1 MQPAMSETFEF
12 RVCDADGSQRRV
24 FVVCRAEDVV
34 RIAHLRMAQHAAP
47 CVEVWRLGEHLATL
61 EPTAPASKRCA

>member
-1 MQPAMSETFEF
+1 MSETFEF

-24 FVVCRAEDVV
+24 FVVCRAEDIV
-34 RIAHLRMAQHAAP
+34 RIAQLRMAQHAAA

-61 EPTAPASKRCA
+61 DRCASASAARA